1 MQDVRHSHDCPD
13 LASAFGRT
21 MRAAGCVLLLAVPLS
36 LSVLAQSAV
45 PEAVPIKQRHMETPR
60 NVATKLPRSEA
71 DQAIVD
77 GWPLYRTERGQR
89 AFNDAMATLK
99 ATEGPTPAAAA
110 FRGCRE
116 LDCGLNVP
124 TIGAE
129 GWIPAGRL
137 WLSPS
142 EYVLFVRS
150 PRQDEDTRYRRRSG
164 KAMKYFVFHEFHNS
178 SRNTDLYDT
187 ISSHSRHVFVPFYLS
202 KQAID
207 AKGRRFV
214 TIVQVAP
221 YDVDS
226 VHATNWGSA
235 GPGVEVAKNGSDEL
249 EPLQGL
255 AGIVLATIVKAA
267 APQLQVVNH
276 HGSEGL
282 EMLQGYERRLAGL
295 RSRAGAAAVVL
306 PFVHAQPQRMAAAT
320 ARLKDLIAGPGA
332 VAHGPH
338 QAEDRSDAPALVGPV
353 RLATRPGT
361 MNAPPPTLIGPILPA
376 TRPGASAGAVL
387 PR

>member
-1 MQDVRHSHDCPD
+1 MQDVRHNGVGTVPT
-13 LASAFGRT
+13 SAFR
-21 MRAAGCVLLLAVPLS
+21 RAIRLAGAVVVLTAPLS
-36 LSVLAQSAV
+36 LPVLAQSAG
-45 PEAVPIKQRHMETPR
+45 PEAVPIRQRHMDTTRQE
-60 NVATKLPRSEA
+60 ATKLPRSEA

-77 GWPLYRTERGQR
+77 GWPLYRTERGQS
-89 AFNDAMATLK
+89 AFNDAMATLR
-99 ATEGPTPAAAA
+99 ATEGPAPAAAA

-150 PRQDEDTRYRRRSG
+150 PRQDEGTSYRRRGG

-178 SRNTDLYDT
+178 SRNTDLFDT

-202 KQAID
+202 KQASD

-221 YDVDS
+221 YDVES

-235 GPGVEVAKNGSDEL
+235 GPGVEVAKNSTDPL
-249 EPLQGL
+249 EPLQGS
-255 AGIVLATIVKAA
+255 AGIVLATIVKAS

-295 RSRAGAAAVVL
+295 KSRAASAAVVL
-306 PFVHAQPQRMAAAT
+306 PFVHAQPQRMAAAV
-320 ARLKDLIAGPGA
+320 ARLKDLIAGHWS
-332 VAHGPH
+332 VARGSHT
-338 QAEDRSDAPALVGPV
+338 AEERYDAPTLVGPV
-353 RLATRPGT
+353 RLATRPAT
-361 MNAPPPTLIGPILPA
+361 MNTPPPTLIGPILPA
-376 TRPGASAGAVL
+376 TRPGSSADALL

>member
-1 MQDVRHSHDCPD
+1 MQNVRNSRSGLPA
-13 LASAFGRT
+13 ASLTSRAV
-21 MRAAGCVLLLAVPLS
+21 MAAGAFLLLLAPQAIPA
-36 LSVLAQSAV
+36 LAQSAG
-45 PEAVPIKQRHMETPR
+45 PEALPIKQRHMETTR
-60 NVATKLPRSEA
+60 HEATKLPRSEA

-77 GWPLYRTERGQR
+77 GWPMYRTERGQA

-99 ATEGPTPAAAA
+99 ATEGPTPATAA
-110 FRGCRE
+110 FRGCKD
-116 LDCGLNVP
+116 LDCGLNLP

-150 PRQDEDTRYRRRSG
+150 PRQGEDARYNRRGGRQ
-164 KAMKYFVFHEFHNS
+164 MKVFVFHEFHNS
-178 SRNTDLYDT
+178 SRNTDVYDT

-202 KQAID
+202 KPAVD
-207 AKGRRFV
+207 ARGWRFV
-214 TIVQVAP
+214 TVVQVAP
-221 YDVDS
+221 YDVVS

-235 GPGVEVAKNGSDEL
+235 GPGVEVAKNSSDPL
-249 EPLQGL
+249 EPLQGQ

-295 RSRAGAAAVVL
+295 KSRVGAPAIAL
-306 PFVHAQPQRMAAAT
+306 PFVHAQPQRLSAAT
-320 ARLKDLIAGPGA
+320 GRLKELIAGHGA
-332 VAHGPH
+332 VAARHHIPD
-338 QAEDRSDAPALVGPV
+338 DRHDEPALVGPV
-353 RLATRPGT
+353 RLATRPAAA
-361 MNAPPPTLIGPILPA
+361 NVSEPALVGPILPA
-376 TRPGASAGAVL
+376 TRRGTPAEVLL